1 METINKIFKKYRGF
15 LFLPAIFIV
24 GFFLFNYLPKNIKV
38 EDIQYVK
45 IAEQKIKVDLAL
57 TSENRARGLSG
68 RTILKEDE
76 GMLFVFENVDKYKFW
91 MKEMNFPID
100 IIWIDENQK
109 VVYIQKNASPESYP
123 ETFGGEQNSK
133 YVLELVSGF
142 SDKYNLKE
150 GDKVSFE

>member
-1 METINKIFKKYRGF
+1 MEIINKIFKKYRGF

-24 GFFLFNYLPKNIKV
+24 GFFLFNYFPKNIKI
-38 EDIQYVK
+38 EDIQYIK
-45 IAEQKIKVDLAL
+45 ISGQKIKVDLAL
-57 TSENRARGLSG
+57 TSETRARGLSG
-68 RTILKEDE
+68 RAVLKEDE

-91 MKEMNFPID
+91 MKDMNFPID

-109 VVYIQKNASPESYP
+109 VVYIQKNATPESYP

-133 YVLELVSGF
+133 YVLEVVSGF
-142 SDKYNLKE
+142 SEQSDLKE